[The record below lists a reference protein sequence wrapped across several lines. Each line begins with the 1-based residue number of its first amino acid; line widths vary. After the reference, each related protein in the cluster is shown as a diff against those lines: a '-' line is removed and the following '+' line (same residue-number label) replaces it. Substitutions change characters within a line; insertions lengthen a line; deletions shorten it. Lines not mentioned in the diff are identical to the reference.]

1 MTTDIV
7 LAIVAALG
15 TGGAAV
21 VGLLQTRIKADHDA
35 ALVRFEERLSAAQ
48 QDIAELKAERDE
60 ARELAR
66 RERDERHALKAMLEK
81 QGDALA
87 EQSGRLTETINA
99 LTRMTLERDWYKQQ
113 NTALAEQVK
122 TLTAERDTL
131 SGVAADLRARVAQ
144 LEVADQ
150 RERGG
155 GDPPHA

>member
-60 ARELAR
+60 ARRER
-66 RERDERHALKAMLEK
+66 DERDERHALKAMLEK